1 MRAYSVALDR
11 ALALSATAHRNQE
24 RKGSSVPYI
33 MHPVHTAM
41 ILLKHG
47 FPEEVVIAG
56 VLHDVVEDTA
66 VTLAEIEAQ
75 FGPQVA
81 RLVDAVSE
89 RKREPGG
96 ELLPWRQ
103 RKSERIDHLRD
114 ADSLVAA
121 LKSADALHNV
131 QAMLQ
136 DLTRNGEETWQ
147 RFRGSQADQLWYYT
161 TLAAVL
167 RQRLGTHPL
176 SVELDEAVAQLAEW
190 HRCPTGRAAGPAP
203 RE

>member
-1 MRAYSVALDR
+1 MRAYSVPLDR
-11 ALALSATAHRNQE
+11 ALALAATAHRNQE

-47 FPEEVVIAG
+47 FPEEVVVAG
-56 VLHDVVEDTA
+56 VLHDVVEDTDVA
-66 VTLAEIEAQ
+66 LERIESD
-75 FGPQVA
+75 FGGEVA

-89 RKREPGG
+89 RKREAGG

-103 RKSERIDHLRD
+103 RKSERIDHLRE
-114 ADSLVAA
+114 ADHHVAA

-131 QAMLQ
+131 FAMIR
-136 DLTRNGEETWQ
+136 DLETLGPSAWQ

-167 RQRLGTHPL
+167 RQRLGGHPL
-176 SVELDEAVAQLAEW
+176 SAELDDAVAQLADW
-190 HRCPTGRAAGPAP
+190 HKRSATPPAATST
-203 RE
+203 

>member
-1 MRAYSVALDR
+1 MRAYSVPLDR
-11 ALALSATAHRNQE
+11 ALALAASAHRHQE

-47 FPEEVVIAG
+47 FPEEVVVAG
-56 VLHDVVEDTA
+56 VLHDVVEDTE
-66 VTLAEIEAQ
+66 VTLSQIEAE
-75 FGPQVA
+75 FGAEVA

-89 RKREPGG
+89 RKREEGG
-96 ELLPWRQ
+96 PLLPWRQ
-103 RKSERIDHLRD
+103 RKSERIEHLRE
-114 ADSLVAA
+114 ADHHVAA

-131 QAMLQ
+131 FAMVR
-136 DLTRNGEETWQ
+136 DIEVHGPSAWQ

-167 RQRLGTHPL
+167 RQRLGGHPL

-190 HRCPTGRAAGPAP
+190 HTRTATPADP
-203 RE
+203 SSS